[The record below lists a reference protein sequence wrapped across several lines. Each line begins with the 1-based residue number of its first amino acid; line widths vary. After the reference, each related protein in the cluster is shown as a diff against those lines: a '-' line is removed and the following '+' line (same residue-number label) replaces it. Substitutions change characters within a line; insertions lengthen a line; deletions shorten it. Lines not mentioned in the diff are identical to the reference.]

1 MSVYVSHRL
10 TPWAACGY
18 ACSTVGCHVQAR
30 FAVLSAMD
38 TYLRSSAAVQRAA
51 VRRWQP
57 IAALFSLLWDEMT
70 RKVALSMVIRN
81 MPSPESVS
89 QWDISVQP
97 VISLQGSVDCVP
109 APLVFGDCIG
119 QLQSW

>member
-1 MSVYVSHRL
+1 MATL
-10 TPWAACGY
+10 A
-18 ACSTVGCHVQAR
+18 STVVCHVQAR

-38 TYLRSSAAVQRAA
+38 TYLHSSAAVAA
-51 VRRWQP
+51 GPLCGGGQP